1 MRIGQGQKTPKF
13 LLLAGV
19 GLKIKAL
26 HMRHFRG
33 LDRDHLS
40 RGCRGQILGER
51 LDQKKPSIA
60 ALPRWHVPPS
70 HDSLK
75 LRRSLRNPENGALT
89 LMATTLK
96 GITRQRL

>member
-40 RGCRGQILGER
+40 RVYRGQILGDY
-51 LDQKKPSIA
+51 LHQKSLR
-60 ALPRWHVPPS
+60 LPRWHVPPS
-70 HDSLK
+70 HDGLK

-96 GITRQRL
+96 GITLQRL

>member
-26 HMRHFRG
+26 HVRHFRG

-40 RGCRGQILGER
+40 RVYKGGQILGDY
-51 LDQKKPSIA
+51 LDQKKA
-60 ALPRWHVPPS
+60 FDCGVGTFYLV
-70 HDSLK
+70 
-75 LRRSLRNPENGALT
+75 
-89 LMATTLK
+89 TTA
-96 GITRQRL
+96 